1 MLKATRPD
9 RMPTAKR
16 EIIKKNNNTKGPKNF
31 NFRFFKK
38 YFLYILI
45 LILLIFFSLVI
56 FAPMFIN
63 LKVWK
68 PEIISMLEENTGKI
82 ASIKGDIELKI
93 YPSPQIK
100 INDIS
105 LIDENSGITNNFLRS
120 KSVVAK
126 LAMLPLFKGDVVI
139 DRIVFDNITL
149 NLLNS
154 SNKKPNWVFEKT
166 IREENQ
172 GDEFN
177 SDKYSKFNQIKYP
190 NIKVNEYEII
200 NGTIIY
206 NNT

>member
-1 MLKATRPD
+1 
-9 RMPTAKR
+9 
-16 EIIKKNNNTKGPKNF
+16 
-31 NFRFFKK
+31 
-38 YFLYILI
+38 
-45 LILLIFFSLVI
+45 
-56 FAPMFIN
+56 MFIN

-154 SNKKPNWVFEKT
+154 SNNLLSVT
-166 IREENQ
+166 NA
-172 GDEFN
+172 
-177 SDKYSKFNQIKYP
+177 
-190 NIKVNEYEII
+190 EILI
-200 NGTIIY
+200 S
-206 NNT
+206 